1 METMKRMIAFAVL
14 MLLVVLSVD
23 GFAQSKMT
31 DQQKQEMKA
40 RYEAYKAKLN
50 LTGEQALQVEKINS
64 DYFGALSELRE
75 SSESRMSKFKEFRD
89 LRVKKD
95 KKMKDV
101 LAPEQ
106 YKLYT
111 DYQAEMKDEFMKNRK
126 K

>member
-14 MLLVVLSVD
+14 MLLGVLAVD

-111 DYQAEMKDEFMKNRK
+111 DYQAEMKD
-126 K
+126 